1 MAGDTHVTSG
11 VAGKIISPIV
21 CPALTRTDTTPQVK
35 LGTIVHTD
43 MGGVA
48 EYVYAIS
55 ELSAYAFC
63 VIFDGGT
70 AQMATTTL
78 ANDGSAGSKKIGCV
92 QASVASAYYGWAMRQ
107 GTFIGNFADDCADQ
121 VPIFTT
127 ATAGVVDDAT
137 VSNCLVAG
145 LYLNTTESLATALT
159 CYAATPMYVHPYT
172 NPA

>member
-1 MAGDTHVTSG
+1 MA
-11 VAGKIISPIV
+11 VASKIISPIV
-21 CPALTRTDTTPQVK
+21 TPGLTQTDSTARVP

-55 ELSAYAFC
+55 ELSQYAFC
-63 VIFDGGT
+63 IIFDGNT

-78 ANDGSAGSKKIGCV
+78 AADGSAGSKKIGCP
-92 QASVASAYYGWAMRQ
+92 QASIASAYYGWAMRQ
-107 GTFIGNFADDCADQ
+107 GVFVGRFSDDCADQ
-121 VPIFTT
+121 VPLFTT
-127 ATAGVVDDAT
+127 ATAGELDDAT

-145 LYLNTTESLATALT
+145 VYLNTTASLATALT

>member
-1 MAGDTHVTSG
+1 MA
-11 VAGKIISPIV
+11 VASKIISPLV
-21 CPALTRTDTTPQVK
+21 TPSLTQTDSTARLP

-48 EYVYAIS
+48 EYVYALSTIS
-55 ELSAYAFC
+55 QYAFC
-63 VIFDGGT
+63 VIFEQGT

-78 ANDGSAGSKKIGCV
+78 AADAGSSKKIGCP
-92 QASVASAYYGWAMRQ
+92 QASIASAYYGWAMRQ
-107 GTFIGNFADDCADQ
+107 GVFVGRFSDDCADQ
-121 VPIFTT
+121 VPLFTT
-127 ATAGVVDDAT
+127 ATAGELDDAT

-145 LYLNTTESLATALT
+145 VYLNTTASLATALT